1 LARAGVLQPDDAG
14 RPARPAAGAHPRGDA
29 RDRGAAA
36 ARGAHRLRRLR
47 LDALGL
53 PRPHAHEPA
62 RAARRGEAARGRP
75 AHQVAHQ
82 GAAPGDAQARQGAE
96 AGEGRRRPD
105 HQPDAPRGRARL
117 PQGRDERAACR
128 RQGRGRPRRG
138 HARARAQERR
148 TDRREPA
155 ARAPAVPRGEP
166 READPRGH
174 LSGGRA
180 RARLDLRGARSR
192 GRRGRGR
199 PVLNTLHRIVGRH
212 ADLVLVVL
220 MVCILIVLL
229 TPIPPQ
235 LLDFLILANFCF
247 ALLLLLLTF
256 YMEKPVEFSTFPSLL
271 LIATLFRLSLNIAA
285 SRLIFSSADAGKV
298 IAAIGSYVVGGNYIV
313 GLIVFVILVVVQ
325 YVVVTNGA
333 QRVAEVAARFTLDS
347 MPGKQMSIDADLN
360 MGLIDQ
366 EEARARR
373 KVIEREAN
381 FYGSMDGASRF
392 VKGDAVAGI
401 IIILINIIGGLAIGI
416 SQNGLSWNEA
426 LETYTLLTVGD
437 GIVTQIPALVIAT
450 GTGII
455 VTRAATDAQLSSEV
469 ARQVT
474 AYPKTIALVGTA
486 LAALLLLPGIPI
498 APAFILLTAAAV
510 VFISVTKQ
518 KASGKAPAPGSS
530 GQSAAASGKEEDL
543 YGLLSVEPLELVLG
557 QNLVPLIGGDNG
569 VFMERIV
576 AFRKQQALDMGF
588 VFPRVRIKDSKRLG
602 PNRYEICLYGTRVGE
617 GEIVADRW
625 LAISAGNTQS
635 RLEGIRAK
643 DPTYGLPSV
652 WILDE
657 QRRAARD
664 SGHTVVDAATVLL
677 THLTEVIKQ
686 QSPNLLTRAETER
699 MVGRVRERQAS
710 LVEELI

>member
-1 LARAGVLQPDDAG
+1 MTKSSGTILDGEG
-14 RPARPAAGAHPRGDA
+14 RPAGTGPRNAA
-29 RDRGAAA
+29 
-36 ARGAHRLRRLR
+36 LR
-47 LDALGL
+47 LLS
-53 PRPHAHEPA
+53 
-62 RAARRGEAARGRP
+62 
-75 AHQVAHQ
+75 
-82 GAAPGDAQARQGAE
+82 RQ
-96 AGEGRRRPD
+96 
-105 HQPDAPRGRARL
+105 
-117 PQGRDERAACR
+117 
-128 RQGRGRPRRG
+128 
-138 HARARAQERR
+138 
-148 TDRREPA
+148 
-155 ARAPAVPRGEP
+155 
-166 READPRGH
+166 
-174 LSGGRA
+174 S
-180 RARLDLRGARSR
+180 DL
-192 GRRGRGR
+192 
-199 PVLNTLHRIVGRH
+199 L
-212 ADLVLVVL
+212 LVVGI
-220 MVCILIVLL
+220 VCILLL
-229 TPIPPQ
+229 LFAPIPPW
-235 LLDFLILANFCF
+235 LLDFLLLSNFSF

-256 YMEKPVEFSTFPSLL
+256 YVGKPLEFSTFPSLL
-271 LIATLFRLSLNIAA
+271 LIATLFRLGLNLSAT
-285 SRLIFSSADAGKV
+285 RLILTSANAGHV
-298 IAAIGSYVVGGNYIV
+298 IGAVGEHVVAGNYVI
-313 GLIVFVILVVVQ
+313 GLIVFTVLIVVQ

-366 EEARARR
+366 DEARARR

-401 IIILINIIGGLAIGI
+401 MIILINIIGGLAIGI
-416 SQNGLSWNEA
+416 SQNGLGWNEA
-426 LETYTLLTVGD
+426 LQTYTLLTVGD

-455 VTRAATDAQLSSEV
+455 VTRAATDAQLSAEV

-474 AYPKTIALVGTA
+474 AYPKTIALVGAA
-486 LAALLLLPGIPI
+486 LAALLLLPGIPM
-498 APAFILLTAAAV
+498 APALFLLAVAAL
-510 VFISVTKQ
+510 VFVSVTKQ
-518 KASGKAPAPGSS
+518 KAGGKDLAPGSS
-530 GQSAAASGKEEDL
+530 GQSATASGKDEDL
-543 YGLLSVEPLELVLG
+543 YGLLTVEPLELVLG
-557 QNLVPLIGGDNG
+557 QNLVSLIGGDNG

-576 AFRKQQALDMGF
+576 AFRKQQALDLGF

-625 LAISAGNTQS
+625 LAISAGNTNS

-710 LVEELI
+710 LVEELIPKVLSLGDVQKVLQNLLRERASIRNMELVLEVLADYGARNRDAEFLTEKVRERIGPSICQSLANPAGELYVLTFDPSLEQAITQAVRTVDEKSTLVLEPRLAEQVLRRLGGEMERMMSNNHTPVILCSPNLRRYVRKLTERVLPQLSVISLSEVPTTVSLKAFAMVTV